1 MNRRSTLLT
10 ALAAIIFTLGLSGVA
25 AAQTNDPW
33 WGRQDDRRN
42 DDYRRDRRN
51 NGNYGRYDSRTL
63 RDVAQR
69 IKDRSHDF
77 ERDADRA
84 LDRSRVDG
92 TRREDQINAYVH
104 DFRRA
109 ADRFRDRVGNG
120 NDTYRSQNEASELIS
135 RANQIDRVI
144 SRLRL
149 DSRTYSDWTSMN
161 QDLRIVADI
170 YGLRYNGGGYDN
182 GGYDPRYPTNDRRNR
197 RSNNNDW
204 WRQLPNIIR
213 P

>member
-1 MNRRSTLLT
+1 MNPRSTLLT
-10 ALAAIIFTLGLSGVA
+10 ALAAVFFTLGLSGVA
-25 AAQTNDPW
+25 AAQRNDPW
-33 WGRQDDRRN
+33 WNGQRDG
-42 DDYRRDRRN
+42 DYRNQR
-51 NGNYGRYDSRTL
+51 GGYGRYDGRTL
-63 RDVAQR
+63 RDAAQR

-77 ERDADRA
+77 ERDVDRA

-92 TRREDQINAYVH
+92 TRREDRINDSVH

-120 NDTYRSQNEASELIS
+120 NNDIYRSQSEASELLS

-149 DSRTYSDWTSMN
+149 DSRAYSDWTSMS
-161 QDLRIVADI
+161 QDLRLVADI
-170 YGLRYNGGGYDN
+170 YGLRYNGGYGNDGY
-182 GGYDPRYPTNDRRNR
+182 YDPRYPNDNRRTRRSTND
-197 RSNNNDW
+197 DW
-204 WRQLPNIIR
+204 WRRLPNVIR